1 MSLFEERKPFNRDAF
16 NKLVEEY
23 PEALIRTKGYIWF
36 SDDWKHIQLFE
47 QAGRNASI
55 TELTEWVSAWPKE
68 ELDKVVS
75 DFPDIK
81 DDWDEK
87 YGDRC
92 NQVVFIGKGYE
103 KSDIVKLLYKCIEEA
118 C

>member
-1 MSLFEERKPFNRDAF
+1 M
-16 NKLVEEY
+16 
-23 PEALIRTKGYIWF
+23 
-36 SDDWKHIQLFE
+36 QLFE

-55 TELTEWVSAWPKE
+55 TELTPWVSAWPEE
-68 ELDKVVS
+68 ELTPVIE

-81 DDWDEK
+81 DDWDDT

-103 KSDIVKLLYKCIEEA
+103 KCEIERLLYECIESA
-118 C
+118 